1 MVGFRWFI
9 DNEIVPG
16 NHGTTLKL
24 DSVSRESNNKI
35 VKCEVW
41 NDIGKSEETETLDIH
56 CKSSI
61 ISRVLLTFLILALQT
76 ILDSLSN
83 LETSVE
89 KRAKTQSLFAWWMEI
104 RHRLILGSKME
115 TCDM

>member
-1 MVGFRWFI
+1 MAVLEVMIAFRWFI

-24 DSVSRESNNKI
+24 DSVSRQSNNKI

-56 CKSSI
+56 CKSAI
-61 ISRVLLTFLILALQT
+61 ISWE
-76 ILDSLSN
+76 
-83 LETSVE
+83 LE
-89 KRAKTQSLFAWWMEI
+89 F
-104 RHRLILGSKME
+104 
-115 TCDM
+115 C